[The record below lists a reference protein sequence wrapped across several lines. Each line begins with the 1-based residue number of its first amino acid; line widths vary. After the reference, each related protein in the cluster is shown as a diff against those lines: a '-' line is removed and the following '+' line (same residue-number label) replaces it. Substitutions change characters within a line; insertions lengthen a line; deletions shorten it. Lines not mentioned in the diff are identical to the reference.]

1 MKHTMLIAAM
11 VLAGAAT
18 AAPPAFRVVVNPA
31 NPVSS
36 LSRGELSDLF
46 LKKVTG
52 WSWGGHAIPV
62 DQDEGDTRESFIREI
77 HQRSPSAVRAFWQQR
92 IFSGRD
98 VPPPERESDADVLAF
113 VRQHAGAIGYVS
125 SSAPTDRVKVV
136 EVRR

>member
-1 MKHTMLIAAM
+1 MKRTILIAA
-11 VLAGAAT
+11 VLLAGAAT
-18 AAPPAFRVVVNPA
+18 GAPPAFRVIVNPA

-52 WSWGGHAIPV
+52 WSGAGRAMPV
-62 DQDEGDTRESFIREI
+62 DQEECDTRDGFMREI

-98 VPPPERESDADVLAF
+98 VPPPEMEGDAEVLAF
-113 VRQHAGAIGYVS
+113 VRLHVGAIGYVS
-125 SSAPTDRVKVV
+125 SSAPTAGVKVV